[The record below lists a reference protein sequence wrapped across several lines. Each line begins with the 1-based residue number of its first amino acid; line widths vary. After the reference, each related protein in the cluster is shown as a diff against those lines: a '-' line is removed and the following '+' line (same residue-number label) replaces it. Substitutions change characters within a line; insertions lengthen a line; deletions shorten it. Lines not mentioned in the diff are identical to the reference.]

1 MNNIQ
6 FLTQALP
13 KETENRLKIVLN
25 EMFNELMERHKTYE
39 GIPIAPFDYDNNIKN
54 GEAYSKTFLVYFDGN
69 EYENFMQT
77 TIIMSIDVINQT
89 YKLNYTTE
97 AGEPTYVDPGDGWK
111 TPPSSE
117 WDITVK
123 EQFEIISNDFIDFLH
138 KLYTNEN
145 TRKIFANSMGW
156 LKVVIDELEE
166 LRVESEFK
174 RD

>member
-6 FLTQALP
+6 FLTQVLP

-25 EMFNELMERHKTYE
+25 EIFNELIEQHREYKGESVT
-39 GIPIAPFDYDNNIKN
+39 PFDYDNNIKN
-54 GEAYSKTFLVYFDGN
+54 GESYNKTFVVYFDGN
-69 EYENFMQT
+69 ESDFVQT
-77 TIIMSIDVINQT
+77 TIEILIDVMNQK

-97 AGEPTYVDPGDGWK
+97 EGESYVDPGDGWK
-111 TPPSSE
+111 TPPTSE
-117 WDITVK
+117 WDLKVK

-138 KLYTNEN
+138 KLYTNEKTSKLFN
-145 TRKIFANSMGW
+145 DNMGW
-156 LKVVIDELEE
+156 LNVVINELEE